1 MADVQPPSPA
11 HQPAPSAAQPLRIV
25 IADDEAV
32 IRLGLKAMLEAL
44 GHQVVEMAADG
55 ERALTL
61 ITDHKPDL
69 AILDIK
75 MPGLDGLTVAERLA
89 QESPLPVVILTAYS
103 QQALVE
109 RAVGASVVGYL
120 VKPVREELLGPTVEL
135 AVARFQTLETIRTE
149 VDDLRQ
155 QLAARQTVDKA
166 KRLLMMRTGW
176 GEAEAYRRLQ
186 MTGRQ
191 TRRSMQSVAEAV
203 IAADGDPSSLVY

>member
-1 MADVQPPSPA
+1 MADVQPPSPN
-11 HQPAPSAAQPLRIV
+11 HQPSPSTAQPLRIV

-135 AVARFQTLETIRTE
+135 AVARFQALEAIRAE

-155 QLAARQTVDKA
+155 QLAARQTVDTA

>member
-1 MADVQPPSPA
+1 MANVQPLSPGQ
-11 HQPAPSAAQPLRIV
+11 QPASSTAQPLRIV

-32 IRLGLKAMLEAL
+32 IRLGLQAMLEAL
-44 GHQVVEMAADG
+44 GHQVVGMAADG
-55 ERALTL
+55 ELALTL

-109 RAVGASVVGYL
+109 RAVGASVTGYL

-135 AVARFQTLETIRTE
+135 AVARFQALEAIRNE

-155 QLAARQTVDKA
+155 QLAARRTVDKA

-203 IAADGDPSSLVY
+203 IAADGDPSSLVH

>member
-1 MADVQPPSPA
+1 MANVQPASPDYQPSP
-11 HQPAPSAAQPLRIV
+11 STAQPLRIV

-44 GHQVVEMAADG
+44 GHQVVGMAADG
-55 ERALTL
+55 EFALTL
-61 ITDHKPDL
+61 ITDQKPDL

-109 RAVGASVVGYL
+109 RAVGASVAGYL
-120 VKPVREELLGPTVEL
+120 VKPMREELLGPTVEL
-135 AVARFQTLETIRTE
+135 AVARFQALEAIRTE

-176 GEAEAYRRLQ
+176 GEAEAYRHLQ

-191 TRRSMQSVAEAV
+191 TRRSMQAVAEAV

>member
-1 MADVQPPSPA
+1 MANIQPLSPGQ
-11 HQPAPSAAQPLRIV
+11 QPAPSTAQPLHIV

-32 IRLGLKAMLEAL
+32 IRLGLQAMLEAL
-44 GHQVVEMAADG
+44 GHQVVGMAADG
-55 ERALTL
+55 ELALTL

-75 MPGLDGLTVAERLA
+75 MPGLDGLTIAERLA

-109 RAVGASVVGYL
+109 RAVGASVTGYL

-135 AVARFQTLETIRTE
+135 AVARFQALEAIRNE

-155 QLAARQTVDKA
+155 QLAARRTVDKA

-176 GEAEAYRRLQ
+176 AEAEAYRRLQ
-186 MTGRQ
+186 MAGRQ

-203 IAADGDPSSLVY
+203 IAADGDPSSLVH

>member
-1 MADVQPPSPA
+1 MANFQPLSHDQQPTPSM
-11 HQPAPSAAQPLRIV
+11 AQPLCIV

-32 IRLGLKAMLEAL
+32 IRLGLQAMLEAL
-44 GHQVVEMAADG
+44 GHQVVGMAADG
-55 ERALTL
+55 ELALTL

-109 RAVGASVVGYL
+109 RAVGASVTGYL

-135 AVARFQTLETIRTE
+135 AVARFQALEAIRNE

-155 QLAARQTVDKA
+155 QLAARRTVDKA

-176 GEAEAYRRLQ
+176 SEAEAYRRLQ
-186 MTGRQ
+186 MAGRQ
-191 TRRSMQSVAEAV
+191 TRRSMQSVAEVV
-203 IAADGDPSSLVY
+203 IASDGDPSSLVY

>member
-1 MADVQPPSPA
+1 MANAQPLSPGQ
-11 HQPAPSAAQPLRIV
+11 QPAPSTAQPLRIV

-32 IRLGLKAMLEAL
+32 IRLGLQAMLEAL
-44 GHQVVEMAADG
+44 GHQVVGMAADG
-55 ERALTL
+55 ELALTL
-61 ITDHKPDL
+61 IRDHKPDL

-109 RAVGASVVGYL
+109 RAVGASVTGYL

-135 AVARFQTLETIRTE
+135 AVARFQALEAIRNE
-149 VDDLRQ
+149 VEDLRQ
-155 QLAARQTVDKA
+155 QLVARRIVDKA

-176 GEAEAYRRLQ
+176 AEAEAYRRLQ

-203 IAADGDPSSLVY
+203 IAADGDPSSLVH

>member
-1 MADVQPPSPA
+1 MANVQPLHPDRQPSL
-11 HQPAPSAAQPLRIV
+11 SRAQPLRIV

-32 IRLGLKAMLEAL
+32 IRLGLKAMLEEL
-44 GHQVVEMAADG
+44 GHQVVGMAADG

-61 ITDHKPDL
+61 ITSHKPDL

-89 QESPLPVVILTAYS
+89 QESPLPVVILSAYN

-109 RAVGASVVGYL
+109 RAIGVSVMGYL
-120 VKPVREELLGPTVEL
+120 VKPVREEFIGPTVEL
-135 AVARFQTLETIRTE
+135 AVARFHALEVVRTE

-155 QLAARQTVDKA
+155 QLAARQAVDKA
-166 KRLLMMRTGW
+166 KRLLMTRTGW

-191 TRRSMQSVAEAV
+191 TRRSMQAVAEAV

>member
-1 MADVQPPSPA
+1 MANIQPLSPGQ
-11 HQPAPSAAQPLRIV
+11 QPAPSTAQPLHIV

-32 IRLGLKAMLEAL
+32 IRLGLQAMLEAL
-44 GHQVVEMAADG
+44 GHQVVGMAADG
-55 ERALTL
+55 ELALTL

-75 MPGLDGLTVAERLA
+75 MPGLDGLTIAERLA

-109 RAVGASVVGYL
+109 RAVGASVTGYL

-135 AVARFQTLETIRTE
+135 AVARFQALEAIRNE

-155 QLAARQTVDKA
+155 QLAARRTVDKA

-176 GEAEAYRRLQ
+176 SEAEAYRRLQ
-186 MTGRQ
+186 MAGRQ
-191 TRRSMQSVAEAV
+191 PRRSMQSVAEAV
-203 IAADGDPSSLVY
+203 IAADGDPSSLVH

>member
-1 MADVQPPSPA
+1 MANIQPQSRRQ
-11 HQPAPSAAQPLRIV
+11 QPAPSTVQPLRIV

-32 IRLGLKAMLEAL
+32 IRLGLQAMLEAL
-44 GHQVVEMAADG
+44 GHQVVGMAADG
-55 ERALTL
+55 ELALTL

-103 QQALVE
+103 QQTLVE
-109 RAVGASVVGYL
+109 RAVGASVTGYL

-135 AVARFQTLETIRTE
+135 AVARFQALEAIRNE
-149 VDDLRQ
+149 VEDLRQ
-155 QLAARQTVDKA
+155 QLVARRIVDKA

-176 GEAEAYRRLQ
+176 AEAEAYRRLQ

-203 IAADGDPSSLVY
+203 IAADGDPSSLVH

>member
-1 MADVQPPSPA
+1 MANVQPLSPGQ
-11 HQPAPSAAQPLRIV
+11 QPASSTAQPLRIV

-32 IRLGLKAMLEAL
+32 IRLGLQAMLQAL
-44 GHQVVEMAADG
+44 GHQVVGMAADG
-55 ERALTL
+55 ELALTL

-109 RAVGASVVGYL
+109 RAVGASVTGYL
-120 VKPVREELLGPTVEL
+120 VKPVREELLEPTVEL
-135 AVARFQTLETIRTE
+135 AVARFQALEAIRNE

-155 QLAARQTVDKA
+155 QLAARRTVDKA

-176 GEAEAYRRLQ
+176 AEAEAYRRLQ
-186 MTGRQ
+186 MAGRQ

-203 IAADGDPSSLVY
+203 IAADGDPSSLVH

>member
-1 MADVQPPSPA
+1 MANVQPLSPGQ
-11 HQPAPSAAQPLRIV
+11 QPAPSTAHPLRIV

-32 IRLGLKAMLEAL
+32 IRLGLQAMLEAL
-44 GHQVVEMAADG
+44 GHQVVGMAADG
-55 ERALTL
+55 ELALTL

-109 RAVGASVVGYL
+109 RAVGASVTGYL

-135 AVARFQTLETIRTE
+135 AVARFQALEAIRNE

-155 QLAARQTVDKA
+155 QLAARRTVDKA

-176 GEAEAYRRLQ
+176 SEAEAYRHLQ
-186 MTGRQ
+186 MAGRQ

-203 IAADGDPSSLVY
+203 IAVDGDPSSLVC

>member
-1 MADVQPPSPA
+1 MANVQPLSA
-11 HQPAPSAAQPLRIV
+11 DQQPAPSTAQPLRIV

-32 IRLGLKAMLEAL
+32 IRLGLQAMLEAL
-44 GHQVVEMAADG
+44 GHQVVGMAADG
-55 ERALTL
+55 DLALTL

-109 RAVGASVVGYL
+109 RAVGASVTGYL
-120 VKPVREELLGPTVEL
+120 VKPVREELLGPTVQL
-135 AVARFQTLETIRTE
+135 AVARFQALEAIRNE

-155 QLAARQTVDKA
+155 QLAARRTVDKA

-191 TRRSMQSVAEAV
+191 TRRSMHSVAEAV
-203 IAADGDPSSLVY
+203 IAADGDPSSLVH

>member
-1 MADVQPPSPA
+1 MADIQPPSPY
-11 HQPAPSAAQPLRIV
+11 HQPSPSTAQPLRIV

-44 GHQVVEMAADG
+44 GHQVVGMAADG
-55 ERALTL
+55 EIALTL
-61 ITDHKPDL
+61 ITEHKPDL

-135 AVARFQTLETIRTE
+135 AVARFQALEAIRTE

>member
-1 MADVQPPSPA
+1 MANVQPPSPA
-11 HQPAPSAAQPLRIV
+11 HQPSPSAAQPLRIV

>member
-1 MADVQPPSPA
+1 MANFQPLSHDQQPTPSM
-11 HQPAPSAAQPLRIV
+11 AQPLCIV

-32 IRLGLKAMLEAL
+32 IRLGLQAMLEAL
-44 GHQVVEMAADG
+44 GHQVVGMAADG
-55 ERALTL
+55 ELALTL

-75 MPGLDGLTVAERLA
+75 MPGLDGLTIAERLA

-109 RAVGASVVGYL
+109 RAVGASVTGYL

-135 AVARFQTLETIRTE
+135 AVARFQALEAIRNE

-155 QLAARQTVDKA
+155 QLAARRTVDKA

-176 GEAEAYRRLQ
+176 SEAEAYRRLQ
-186 MTGRQ
+186 MAGRQ

-203 IAADGDPSSLVY
+203 IAADGDPSSLVH

>member
-1 MADVQPPSPA
+1 MANVQPPGPA
-11 HQPAPSAAQPLRIV
+11 HQPSLSTAQPLRIV

-44 GHQVVEMAADG
+44 GHQVVGMAADG
-55 ERALTL
+55 EIALTL

-89 QESPLPVVILTAYS
+89 QERPLPVVILTAYS

-109 RAVGASVVGYL
+109 RAMEASVVGYL

-135 AVARFQTLETIRTE
+135 AVARFQALEAIRTE

-191 TRRSMQSVAEAV
+191 TRRSMQSVAETV

>member
-1 MADVQPPSPA
+1 MADVQPPSPNQ
-11 HQPAPSAAQPLRIV
+11 QPSPSTAQPLRIV

-44 GHQVVEMAADG
+44 GHQVVGMATDG
-55 ERALTL
+55 EIALTL
-61 ITDHKPDL
+61 ITEHKPDL

-103 QQALVE
+103 QQTLVE

-135 AVARFQTLETIRTE
+135 AVARFQALETIRTE

-203 IAADGDPSSLVY
+203 IAADGDPSSLVC

>member
-1 MADVQPPSPA
+1 MANVQPLSPGQ
-11 HQPAPSAAQPLRIV
+11 QPASSTAQPLRIV

-32 IRLGLKAMLEAL
+32 IRLGLQAMLQAL
-44 GHQVVEMAADG
+44 GHQVVGMAADG
-55 ERALTL
+55 ELALTL

-109 RAVGASVVGYL
+109 RAVGASVTGYL

-135 AVARFQTLETIRTE
+135 AVARFQALEAIRNE

-155 QLAARQTVDKA
+155 QLAARRTVDKA

-176 GEAEAYRRLQ
+176 AEAEAYRRLQ
-186 MTGRQ
+186 MAGRQ

-203 IAADGDPSSLVY
+203 IAADGDPSSLVH

>member
-1 MADVQPPSPA
+1 MANVQPLSPGQ
-11 HQPAPSAAQPLRIV
+11 QPAPSTAQPLRIV

-32 IRLGLKAMLEAL
+32 IRLGLQAMLQAL
-44 GHQVVEMAADG
+44 GHQVVGMAADG
-55 ERALTL
+55 ELALTL

-109 RAVGASVVGYL
+109 RAVGASVTGYL

-135 AVARFQTLETIRTE
+135 AVARFQAMEAIRNE

-155 QLAARQTVDKA
+155 QLAARRTVDKA

-186 MTGRQ
+186 MAGRQ

-203 IAADGDPSSLVY
+203 IAADGDPSSLVH

>member
-1 MADVQPPSPA
+1 MANIQPLSPGQ
-11 HQPAPSAAQPLRIV
+11 QPAPSTAQPLHIV

-32 IRLGLKAMLEAL
+32 IRLGLQAMLEAL
-44 GHQVVEMAADG
+44 GHQVVGMAADG
-55 ERALTL
+55 ELALTL

-75 MPGLDGLTVAERLA
+75 MPGLDGLTIAERLA

-109 RAVGASVVGYL
+109 RAVGASVTGYL

-135 AVARFQTLETIRTE
+135 AVARFQALEAIRNE

-155 QLAARQTVDKA
+155 QLAARRTVDKA

-176 GEAEAYRRLQ
+176 SEAEAYRRLQ
-186 MTGRQ
+186 MAGRQ

-203 IAADGDPSSLVY
+203 IAADGDPSSLVH

>member
-1 MADVQPPSPA
+1 MANIQPLSPGQ
-11 HQPAPSAAQPLRIV
+11 QPAPSTAQPLRIV

-32 IRLGLKAMLEAL
+32 IRLGLQAMLEAL
-44 GHQVVEMAADG
+44 GHQVVGMAADG
-55 ERALTL
+55 ELALTL

-109 RAVGASVVGYL
+109 RAVGASVTGYL

-135 AVARFQTLETIRTE
+135 AVARFQALEAIRNE

-155 QLAARQTVDKA
+155 QLAARRTVDKA

-176 GEAEAYRRLQ
+176 SEAEAYRRLQ
-186 MTGRQ
+186 MGGRQ

-203 IAADGDPSSLVY
+203 IAADGDPSSLVH